1 MVRKISQ
8 EAAEAFL
15 AGRHFKRGNTE
26 VCNYGSTVGLSL
38 YGTLIAIRYTEAEC
52 FDISTVYSS
61 RTTLDRLNALPG
73 VQLNFRRGVMYFC
86 GEPIPS
92 DKRSI
97 RVYYS
102 SVCIDFDKLGQIL
115 EG

>member
-8 EAAEAFL
+8 DAAEAFMS
-15 AGRHFKRGNTE
+15 GRNFKRGNTE

-38 YGTLIAIRYTEAEC
+38 YGTLIAIRYTEIEC
-52 FDISTVYSS
+52 FDICTDYSS
-61 RTTLDRLNALPG
+61 RTTLDRLNALPR

-92 DKRSI
+92 DKGSI
-97 RVYYS
+97 RIYYS
-102 SVCIDFDKLGQIL
+102 SVHIDFDKIGQIL